1 MNKQTPEKS
10 PYATLKRT
18 PIKAPGATEKK
29 DTSFDGKTVFNSDM
43 RAKGG
48 NR

>member
-18 PIKAPGATEKK
+18 PIKAPNTPEKN
-29 DTSFDGKTVFNSDM
+29 TTFTGRTVFESDM

-48 NR
+48 KK